1 VTGRTNFCLS
11 IGFIPKPVP
20 TFGSDALEQQE
31 TIMSRIGIHSF
42 VWSASSAQDDL
53 ERTLANTREAG
64 FDLIEF
70 SYLDPANVDVGGL
83 AKRIAEL
90 DLGVAISIGL
100 PPDGDI
106 SSADKAIAAHGV
118 EVLNDTIALTR
129 DLGGRKVA
137 GILSTSHGLQTEA
150 PTRDQWNRSAATL
163 AKVAETAKTA
173 GVTLNL
179 EIVNRFESNLL
190 NTAAQGLAFIED
202 TGSDNIFLH
211 LDTFHMNIEEAD
223 IGLAIRHAAKKIGYV
238 HIGESHRGF
247 LGTGNIDFAAIFDAL
262 TAIGYGDDLS
272 FESFSSEIVDENLS
286 KKTAIWRNLWTD
298 NMELARHAR
307 RFIAIGLET
316 ARRKAELVASSHQP

>member
-1 VTGRTNFCLS
+1 
-11 IGFIPKPVP
+11 
-20 TFGSDALEQQE
+20 
-31 TIMSRIGIHSF
+31 MSRIGIHSF
-42 VWSASSAQDDL
+42 VWSASSAQGDL
-53 ERTLANTREAG
+53 ERTLANTKEAG

-70 SYLDPANVDVGGL
+70 SYLDPANVDIGGL
-83 AKRIAEL
+83 ARRIADL

-100 PPDGDI
+100 PADGDI

-118 EVLNDTIALTR
+118 EILKRTIALTR

-150 PTRDQWNRSAATL
+150 PTRDQWNRSAARL
-163 AKVAETAKTA
+163 AKVAETAKAA

-223 IGLAIRHAAKKIGYV
+223 VGLAIRQAAKKIGYV

-247 LGTGNIDFAAIFDAL
+247 LGTGNIDFAVIFDAL
-262 TAIGYGDDLS
+262 TAIGYSDDLS

-316 ARRKAELVASSHQP
+316 ARRKAELVSSSHRP

>member
-1 VTGRTNFCLS
+1 
-11 IGFIPKPVP
+11 
-20 TFGSDALEQQE
+20 
-31 TIMSRIGIHSF
+31 MSRIGIHSF

-70 SYLDPANVDVGGL
+70 SYLDPANVDIGGV
-83 AKRIAEL
+83 ARRIADL

-129 DLGGRKVA
+129 DLGGRKVG

-163 AKVAETAKTA
+163 AKVADTAKAA

-223 IGLAIRHAAKKIGYV
+223 IELAIRHAAKKIGYV

-262 TAIGYGDDLS
+262 AAIGYGDDLS

>member
-1 VTGRTNFCLS
+1 
-11 IGFIPKPVP
+11 
-20 TFGSDALEQQE
+20 
-31 TIMSRIGIHSF
+31 MSRIGIHSF
-42 VWSASSAQDDL
+42 VWSASSAQAEL

-70 SYLDPANVDVGGL
+70 SYLDPANVDIGRL
-83 AKRIAEL
+83 ARRIADL
-90 DLGVAISIGL
+90 GLGVAISIGL
-100 PPDGDI
+100 PADGDI
-106 SSADKAIAAHGV
+106 SSPDKAVAGHGV
-118 EVLNDTIALTR
+118 DILNNTIALTR
-129 DLGGRKVA
+129 DLGGQKVG
-137 GILSTSHGLQTEA
+137 GILSASHGLQVEA
-150 PTRDQWNRSAATL
+150 PTRDQWKRSAATL
-163 AKVAETAKTA
+163 AKVADTAKAA

-223 IGLAIRHAAKKIGYV
+223 VGLAIRHAASKIGYV

-262 TAIGYGDDLS
+262 TAIGYSDDLS

-298 NMELARHAR
+298 NMALAKHAR
-307 RFIAIGLET
+307 AFIGLGLET
-316 ARRKAELVASSHQP
+316 ARRKAELVSSQHKP

>member
-1 VTGRTNFCLS
+1 
-11 IGFIPKPVP
+11 
-20 TFGSDALEQQE
+20 
-31 TIMSRIGIHSF
+31 MSRIGIHSF
-42 VWSASSAQDDL
+42 VWSASSAQADL
-53 ERTLANTREAG
+53 ERTLANTTEAG

-70 SYLDPANVDVGGL
+70 SYLDPADVDIGRL
-83 AKRIAEL
+83 AKSIADL
-90 DLGVAISIGL
+90 GLGVAISIGL
-100 PPDGDI
+100 PADGDI
-106 SSADKAIAAHGV
+106 SSPDKAVAAHGV
-118 EVLNDTIALTR
+118 EILNRTVALTR
-129 DLGGRKVA
+129 DLGGQKVG

-150 PTRDQWNRSAATL
+150 PTRDQWNRSAGTL
-163 AKVAETAKTA
+163 AKVAETAKAA

-223 IGLAIRHAAKKIGYV
+223 VGLAIRHAAKKIGYV

-247 LGTGNIDFAAIFDAL
+247 LGTGSIDFAAIFNAL
-262 TAIGYGDDLS
+262 TAIGYSDDLS

-286 KKTAIWRNLWTD
+286 RKTAIWRNLWTD

-307 RFIAIGLET
+307 RFIAVGLET
-316 ARRKAELVASSHQP
+316 ARRKADLVSASQRP

>member
-1 VTGRTNFCLS
+1 
-11 IGFIPKPVP
+11 
-20 TFGSDALEQQE
+20 
-31 TIMSRIGIHSF
+31 MSRIGIHSF
-42 VWSASSAQDDL
+42 VWSASSAQAEL
-53 ERTLANTREAG
+53 ERTLANTKEAG
-64 FDLIEF
+64 FDVIEF
-70 SYLDPANVDVGGL
+70 SYLDPANVDIGKL
-83 AKRIAEL
+83 AGRIADL
-90 DLGVAISIGL
+90 SLGVAISIGL
-100 PPDGDI
+100 PADGDI
-106 SSADKAIAAHGV
+106 SSADKAVAARGV
-118 EVLNDTIALTR
+118 EILNRTIALTR
-129 DLGGRKVA
+129 DLGGQKVG

-163 AKVAETAKTA
+163 ARVAETAKAA

-223 IGLAIRHAAKKIGYV
+223 VGLAIRHAAKKIGYV

-247 LGTGNIDFAAIFDAL
+247 LGTGSIDFAAIFDAL
-262 TAIGYGDDLS
+262 TAIGYSDDLS

-286 KKTAIWRNLWTD
+286 RKTAIWRNLWTD

-307 RFIAIGLET
+307 RFIGVGLET
-316 ARRKAELVASSHQP
+316 ASRKAELVSASQRP

>member
-1 VTGRTNFCLS
+1 
-11 IGFIPKPVP
+11 
-20 TFGSDALEQQE
+20 
-31 TIMSRIGIHSF
+31 MSRIGIHSF
-42 VWSASSAQDDL
+42 VWSASSAQADL
-53 ERTLANTREAG
+53 ERTLANTKEAG

-70 SYLDPANVDVGGL
+70 SYLDPADVDIGKL
-83 AKRIAEL
+83 AKSIADL
-90 DLGVAISIGL
+90 GLGVAISIGL
-100 PPDGDI
+100 PADGDI
-106 SSADKAIAAHGV
+106 SSADKAVVARGV
-118 EVLNDTIALTR
+118 EILNRTIALTR
-129 DLGGRKVA
+129 DLGGQKVG

-163 AKVAETAKTA
+163 ARVAETAKAA

-223 IGLAIRHAAKKIGYV
+223 VGLAIRHAAKKIGYV

-247 LGTGNIDFAAIFDAL
+247 LGTGSIDFPAIFDAL
-262 TAIGYGDDLS
+262 TAIGYSNDLS

-286 KKTAIWRNLWTD
+286 RKTAIWRNLWTD

-307 RFIAIGLET
+307 RFIAVGMET
-316 ARRKAELVASSHQP
+316 ARFKAELVSASQRP

>member
-1 VTGRTNFCLS
+1 
-11 IGFIPKPVP
+11 
-20 TFGSDALEQQE
+20 
-31 TIMSRIGIHSF
+31 MSRIGIHSF
-42 VWSASSAQDDL
+42 VWSASSAQADL
-53 ERTLANTREAG
+53 ERTLANTKEAG

-70 SYLDPANVDVGGL
+70 SYLDPADVDIGRL
-83 AKRIAEL
+83 AKSIADL
-90 DLGVAISIGL
+90 GLGVAISIGL
-100 PPDGDI
+100 PADGDI
-106 SSADKAIAAHGV
+106 SSPDKAVAAHGV
-118 EVLNDTIALTR
+118 EILNRTVALTR
-129 DLGGRKVA
+129 DLGGQKVG

-163 AKVAETAKTA
+163 ARVAETAKAA

-223 IGLAIRHAAKKIGYV
+223 VGLAIRHAAKKIGYV

-247 LGTGNIDFAAIFDAL
+247 LGTGSIDFAAIFDAL
-262 TAIGYGDDLS
+262 TAIGYSDDLS

-286 KKTAIWRNLWTD
+286 RKTAIWRNLWTD

-307 RFIAIGLET
+307 RFIAVGLET
-316 ARRKAELVASSHQP
+316 ARRKAELVSASQRP

>member
-1 VTGRTNFCLS
+1 
-11 IGFIPKPVP
+11 
-20 TFGSDALEQQE
+20 
-31 TIMSRIGIHSF
+31 MSRIGIHSF
-42 VWSASSAQDDL
+42 VWSASSAQADL
-53 ERTLANTREAG
+53 ERTLANTKEAG

-70 SYLDPANVDVGGL
+70 SYLDPADVDIGRL
-83 AKRIAEL
+83 AKSIADL
-90 DLGVAISIGL
+90 GLGVAISIGL
-100 PPDGDI
+100 PADGDI
-106 SSADKAIAAHGV
+106 SSPDKAVAARGV
-118 EVLNDTIALTR
+118 EILNRTVALTR
-129 DLGGRKVA
+129 DLGGQKVG

-150 PTRDQWNRSAATL
+150 PTRDQWNRSAGTL
-163 AKVAETAKTA
+163 AKIAETAKAA

-223 IGLAIRHAAKKIGYV
+223 VGLAIRHAAKKIGYV

-247 LGTGNIDFAAIFDAL
+247 LGTGSIDFAAIFDAL
-262 TAIGYGDDLS
+262 TAIGYRDDLS

-286 KKTAIWRNLWTD
+286 RKTAIWRNLWTD

-307 RFIAIGLET
+307 RFIAVGLET
-316 ARRKAELVASSHQP
+316 ARRKAELVSASQRP

>member
-1 VTGRTNFCLS
+1 
-11 IGFIPKPVP
+11 
-20 TFGSDALEQQE
+20 
-31 TIMSRIGIHSF
+31 MSRIGIHSF
-42 VWSASSAQDDL
+42 VWSASSAQGDL
-53 ERTLANTREAG
+53 ERTLANTKEAG

-83 AKRIAEL
+83 ARRIADL

-100 PPDGDI
+100 PADGDI

-118 EVLNDTIALTR
+118 EILKRTIALTR

-163 AKVAETAKTA
+163 AKVAETAKAA

-223 IGLAIRHAAKKIGYV
+223 VGLAIRHAAKKIGYV

-262 TAIGYGDDLS
+262 TAIGYSDDLS

-316 ARRKAELVASSHQP
+316 ARRKAELVSSSHRP

>member
-1 VTGRTNFCLS
+1 
-11 IGFIPKPVP
+11 
-20 TFGSDALEQQE
+20 
-31 TIMSRIGIHSF
+31 MSRIGIHSF
-42 VWSASSAQDDL
+42 VWSASSAQAEL
-53 ERTLANTREAG
+53 ERTLASTREAG

-70 SYLDPANVDVGGL
+70 SYLDPANVDIGRL
-83 AKRIAEL
+83 ARRIADL
-90 DLGVAISIGL
+90 GLGVAISIGL
-100 PPDGDI
+100 PADGDI
-106 SSADKAIAAHGV
+106 SSPDKAVAGHGIDI
-118 EVLNDTIALTR
+118 LNNTIALTR
-129 DLGGRKVA
+129 DLGGQKVG
-137 GILSTSHGLQTEA
+137 GILSASHGLQVEA
-150 PTRDQWNRSAATL
+150 PTRDQWKRSAATL
-163 AKVAETAKTA
+163 AKVADTAKAA

-223 IGLAIRHAAKKIGYV
+223 VGLAIRHAASKIGYV

-262 TAIGYGDDLS
+262 MAIGYSDDLS

-298 NMELARHAR
+298 NMALAKHAR
-307 RFIAIGLET
+307 AFIGLGLET
-316 ARRKAELVASSHQP
+316 ARRKAELVSAQHKP